1 VVQYVITKDDI
12 AYDAAAVLQEWFEG
26 HMTLSE
32 DDPRQYKVVQVAS
45 EDVRLTV
52 RVEST
57 QTLDVVEDQF
67 EIEIVVRRVD
77 R

>member
-1 VVQYVITKDDI
+1 
-12 AYDAAAVLQEWFEG
+12 
-26 HMTLSE
+26 MTLSE

>member
-1 VVQYVITKDDI
+1 MEYVITKDDI

-26 HMTLSE
+26 YMTLSE

-52 RVEST
+52 RVEGS
-57 QTLDVVEDQF
+57 QNLDVVEDHF
-67 EIEIVVRRVD
+67 EIEVRVRRVEP
-77 R
+77 